1 MPPASRTGPSEEG
14 RLDDGLRGIL
24 PFAPYSMTQLPVSRE
39 HDETCAADDLPKRHE
54 ARRDRACIPR
64 PEPQSVDYKT
74 DTPHAA
80 RAHHGQQ
87 SLHFGEGSDI
97 KPGEK
102 TRQCA
107 GM

>member
-39 HDETCAADDLPKRHE
+39 NDETCA
-54 ARRDRACIPR
+54 
-64 PEPQSVDYKT
+64 
-74 DTPHAA
+74 
-80 RAHHGQQ
+80 
-87 SLHFGEGSDI
+87 LHFGEGSDI